1 MLLDT
6 SCFALKQNLTSLD
19 LDRLVPV
26 PVDLSKVSDVVKHVV
41 KKAVS
46 GKLVEKVCN
55 IDTSGFVLK
64 TKYGTDK
71 TELENEI
78 SVTKGLFKKTDY
90 NTKIPEIKGKRTP
103 IIGLATNAALTA
115 VENKIPDVSSLVK
128 KSRLS
133 GKIY

>member
-6 SCFALKQNLTSLD
+6 SCFALKQNLTSLG

-41 KKAVS
+41 KKAVF
-46 GKLVEKVCN
+46 GKLVEKVYN

-71 TELENEI
+71 AELENEI
-78 SVTKGLFKKTDY
+78 SLTKGLFKKIDY
-90 NTKIPEIKGKRTP
+90 NTKNPEIKGKRTP